1 MAMDSAVETVPVES
15 STAEAAATPTAAPAA
30 VTDGQGNNVKMVKC
44 RRCAASLAQPDT
56 LVTQKF
62 REDLRYTCRPCHAV
76 QTQLQRHGV
85 DLKTVLSEEDV
96 ATFFLDAKAERDNT
110 LDKRLCYAQARGI
123 LKKRMVE
130 SSMKVDREGEEAEYQ
145 PLSFWELK
153 GYNTQR
159 IQEQC
164 EDKKEHP
171 LLGTCYAVN
180 ISKKSSEHVQ
190 QVVEER
196 LLTFES
202 LAKQKVL
209 AASSAN
215 APRPA
220 PVPLTSNMGIDVQ
233 VTNQKRKRS
242 EMTEEEKVAA
252 KEAAKAER
260 EETKKRQKAETL
272 ASSAAAKLLPKLKA
286 TAERLNTAVGKLS
299 QCTVTLP
306 DASAEQVKEEQEALQ
321 KAVANCTKLLA
332 TVSKGGAV
340 DLSAEDLTE
349 ATEKSLN
356 QRLKSANDA
365 VRTAQ
370 AHVKSNK
377 ENAPASAKSR
387 AKAKK
392 QWMVSDVFAFL
403 NAGLLCNHEWVASVY
418 AAPVFCETQELVYG
432 GEEICATQRF
442 KTRNRCRKTN
452 WTQFASAHYES

>member
-1 MAMDSAVETVPVES
+1 
-15 STAEAAATPTAAPAA
+15 
-30 VTDGQGNNVKMVKC
+30 
-44 RRCAASLAQPDT
+44 
-56 LVTQKF
+56 
-62 REDLRYTCRPCHAV
+62 
-76 QTQLQRHGV
+76 
-85 DLKTVLSEEDV
+85 
-96 ATFFLDAKAERDNT
+96 
-110 LDKRLCYAQARGI
+110 
-123 LKKRMVE
+123 
-130 SSMKVDREGEEAEYQ
+130 MKVDREGEEAEYQ

-171 LLGTCYAVN
+171 LLGTYYAVN

-202 LAKQKVL
+202 PAKQKVL

-306 DASAEQVKEEQEALQ
+306 DASAEQVREEQEALQ

-377 ENAPASAKSR
+377 ENAPASSLRFSTQGFCVTMNGSHLYMPRLCFVKHR
-387 AKAKK
+387 NWCMEAKK
-392 QWMVSDVFAFL
+392 FVPRNVSKHGTVAERQT
-403 NAGLLCNHEWVASVY
+403 GLSLHPRITKVKGAKNFVRYV
-418 AAPVFCETQELVYG
+418 
-432 GEEICATQRF
+432 CA
-442 KTRNRCRKTN
+442 K
-452 WTQFASAHYES
+452 

>member
-1 MAMDSAVETVPVES
+1 M
-15 STAEAAATPTAAPAA
+15 
-30 VTDGQGNNVKMVKC
+30 
-44 RRCAASLAQPDT
+44 
-56 LVTQKF
+56 
-62 REDLRYTCRPCHAV
+62 
-76 QTQLQRHGV
+76 
-85 DLKTVLSEEDV
+85 
-96 ATFFLDAKAERDNT
+96 DAKAERDNT

-306 DASAEQVKEEQEALQ
+306 DASAEQVREEQEALQ

-356 QRLKSANDA
+356 QRLKSANCSSAREEQQGECTCVCQEPSQGQEA
-365 VRTAQ
+365 V
-370 AHVKSNK
+370 NG
-377 ENAPASAKSR
+377 
-387 AKAKK
+387 
-392 QWMVSDVFAFL
+392 F
-403 NAGLLCNHEWVASVY
+403 
-418 AAPVFCETQELVYG
+418 
-432 GEEICATQRF
+432 
-442 KTRNRCRKTN
+442 
-452 WTQFASAHYES
+452 

>member
-30 VTDGQGNNVKMVKC
+30 VTDGQGNNVKMVKR
-44 RRCAASLAQPDT
+44 RRCAASVAEADT

-306 DASAEQVKEEQEALQ
+306 DASAEQVREEQEALQ

-392 QWMVSDVFAFL
+392 Q
-403 NAGLLCNHEWVASVY
+403 
-418 AAPVFCETQELVYG
+418 
-432 GEEICATQRF
+432 
-442 KTRNRCRKTN
+442 
-452 WTQFASAHYES
+452 

>member
-1 MAMDSAVETVPVES
+1 
-15 STAEAAATPTAAPAA
+15 
-30 VTDGQGNNVKMVKC
+30 
-44 RRCAASLAQPDT
+44 
-56 LVTQKF
+56 
-62 REDLRYTCRPCHAV
+62 
-76 QTQLQRHGV
+76 
-85 DLKTVLSEEDV
+85 
-96 ATFFLDAKAERDNT
+96 
-110 LDKRLCYAQARGI
+110 
-123 LKKRMVE
+123 
-130 SSMKVDREGEEAEYQ
+130 MKVDREGEEAEYQ

-164 EDKKEHP
+164 EDTKEHP

-220 PVPLTSNMGIDVQ
+220 PVPLTNNMGIDVQ
-233 VTNQKRKRS
+233 ATNQKRKRS

-260 EETKKRQKAETL
+260 EESKKRQKAETL

-306 DASAEQVKEEQEALQ
+306 EASAEQVREEQEALQ

-377 ENAPASAKSR
+377 ENASASAKSR

-432 GEEICATQRF
+432 GEQICATQTFQNTEPLQKDRLELICI
-442 KTRNRCRKTN
+442 RALRKLRG
-452 WTQFASAHYES
+452 QKI